1 VGAGKLRC
9 EDTSKLLKLSNF
21 HADAFFSLNVVSGR
35 VNDSSLKVTGI
46 ITFNGNAL
54 QSGVKS
60 AYVMQQDVLIP
71 SLTVRETLQYSAD
84 LRLREA
90 SSKEERQKIVEEVI
104 LELSLKEAA
113 DTRVMY
119 CSGGE
124 KRRTSL
130 AIQLLSNP
138 SVLWLDEP
146 TTGLDATSAFHLVTT
161 LEALARKGRTIVTTI
176 HQPRSEIWN
185 LFDRV
190 ILLTQGSCAYSG
202 PAAGCIPYFTSLDH
216 PLPAFCNP
224 AEHIIDAV
232 AVDTRSDEL
241 EASSSARVEN
251 LKEAWK
257 KHSHELRKDE
267 LKDSTKNV
275 LEIVPTKEQSELVKD
290 VPFFRQL
297 RVLTSRTAL
306 VTVRDPMGL
315 SGVFLEAV
323 FMGVVTGWIFYKL
336 DGSLAGIR
344 SRQGAMYV
352 ACALQ
357 GYLILMFETYRV
369 SIDIVLFDRERNEGV
384 VSIAAFLLSRRLAK
398 VIEDI
403 PVPLVFSLI
412 FYFMTGFRHDG
423 AQFMIFFAIMVI
435 EQYIAVCLAT
445 LCVALSRD
453 FAIASLIG
461 NLVYTW
467 QTFGCGFFIAV
478 ENLPVYLK
486 WSKWTAYVVGY
497 GNNNFSIHILTFVVL
512 RLWCS

>member
-1 VGAGKLRC
+1 MIA
-9 EDTSKLLKLSNF
+9 
-21 HADAFFSLNVVSGR
+21 SLNIASGRLADGKIKVSGQ
-35 VNDSSLKVTGI
+35 V
-46 ITFNGNAL
+46 TFNGSVLLSA
-54 QSGVKS
+54 VKS

-90 SSKEERQKIVEEVI
+90 STKEERHAIVEKVI

-138 SVLWLDEP
+138 SVLFLDEP

-161 LEALARKGRTIVTTI
+161 LENLARKGRTIITTI
-176 HQPRSEIWN
+176 HQPRSEIWS

-202 PAAGCIPYFTSLDH
+202 PAAECIPYFTSCGH
-216 PLPAFCNP
+216 PLPPFCNP

-232 AVDTRSDEL
+232 AVDTRSSEL
-241 EASSSARVEN
+241 EASSLARVEG

-257 KHSHELRKDE
+257 NHSSATQKNKLDS
-267 LKDSTKNV
+267 LKGNV
-275 LEIVPTKEQSELVKD
+275 VETSPANEQTNFVKE
-290 VPFFRQL
+290 VPFIRKL

-306 VTVRDPMGL
+306 VTIRDPMGL
-315 SGVFLEAV
+315 LGVFLEAV
-323 FMGVVTGWIFYKL
+323 FMGVVTGWIFYSL
-336 DGSLAGIR
+336 DGSLSGIR
-344 SRQGAMYV
+344 SRLGAMYC
-352 ACALQ
+352 AGALQ

-369 SIDIVLFDRERNEGV
+369 SIDIQLFDRERNEGV
-384 VSIAAFLLSRRLAK
+384 VCVSVFLLSRRLAK
-398 VIEDI
+398 VMEDI
-403 PVPLVFSLI
+403 PIPLIFSII

-435 EQYIAVCLAT
+435 EQYIAVCFAT
-445 LCVALSRD
+445 LCVAISRD

-461 NLVYTW
+461 NLAYTW
-467 QTFGCGFFIAV
+467 QTFGCGFFVAV
-478 ENLPVYLK
+478 DSLPEYLK
-486 WSKWTAYVVGY
+486 WSKWTAYVVGLH
-497 GNNNFSIHILTFVVL
+497 SSTS
-512 RLWCS
+512 REQD

>member
-1 VGAGKLRC
+1 VI
-9 EDTSKLLKLSNF
+9 
-21 HADAFFSLNVVSGR
+21 FSLNVVSSR
-35 VNDSSLKVTGI
+35 VNDSRLNVSGNV
-46 ITFNGNAL
+46 TFNGSAL
-54 QSGVKS
+54 RSVVKS

-90 SSKEERQKIVEEVI
+90 STKEERRKIVEEVI

-161 LEALARKGRTIVTTI
+161 LEALARKGRTIVMTI
-176 HQPRSEIWN
+176 HQPRSEIWS
-185 LFDRV
+185 LFNRV

-202 PAAGCIPYFTSLDH
+202 PAAECIPYFTSLGH
-216 PLPAFCNP
+216 PLPPFCNP

-241 EASSSARVEN
+241 ETSSSARVEA

-257 KHSHELRKDE
+257 NHSTAMRKDE
-267 LKDSTKNV
+267 LKNSAEDV
-275 LEIVPTKEQSELVKD
+275 VEPIPTRDQTDLVKE
-290 VPFFRQL
+290 VPFIRQL

-306 VTVRDPMGL
+306 VTIRDPMGL
-315 SGVFLEAV
+315 LGVFLEAV
-323 FMGVVTGWIFYKL
+323 FMGVVTGWIFYRL

-369 SIDIVLFDRERNEGV
+369 SIDIELFDRERNEGV
-384 VSIAAFLLSRRLAK
+384 VSVSAFLLSRRLAK

-403 PVPLVFSLI
+403 PIPLVFSII

-435 EQYIAVCLAT
+435 EQYIAVCLAI
-445 LCVALSRD
+445 LCIALSRD

-461 NLVYTW
+461 NLAYTW

-486 WSKWTAYVVGY
+486 WSKWTAYVVG
-497 GNNNFSIHILTFVVL
+497 FRPAIP
-512 RLWCS
+512 